1 MALAK
6 QKKADVI
13 REHQRTP
20 LDTGS
25 TEVQVAILTREVAEI
40 TEHLKVHKHD
50 YHSQRGLMLKV
61 GQRKRLLAYLKR
73 TDPQRYRPLI
83 ERLGIRG

>member
-1 MALAK
+1 MALAQ
-6 QKKADVI
+6 QKKADII

-20 LDTGS
+20 QDTGS
-25 TEVQVAILTREVAEI
+25 SEVQIAVLTQEIAEL

-50 YHSQRGLMLKV
+50 HHSQRGLMLKV
-61 GQRKRLLAYLKR
+61 GRRKRLLTYLKR
-73 TDPQRYRPLI
+73 TDPQRYRQLL